1 MITKI
6 GTDTFNG
13 QAYDVYMLVGNA
25 TSDAELR
32 QSKAGKSF
40 GKVSVAAKK
49 NPDSTTMYVNITG
62 FRGLSATVGSIKKGE
77 AIMAVGKLDKRE
89 YNGKTYWDLMADFVA
104 TAGSGAMTTMSFKP
118 VAKVEAP
125 AFREIPEMEELPF

>member
-6 GTDTFNG
+6 GTDSFNG

-25 TSDAELR
+25 TSDATEFK
-32 QSKAGKSF
+32 SKAGKAF
-40 GKVSVAAKK
+40 CTVSVAAKK
-49 NPDSTTMYVNITG
+49 NPDSTTMYVTIKG

-89 YNGKTYWDLMADFVA
+89 YNGKTYWDMPADFVA

-118 VAKVEAP
+118 VANNGFTELPEAD
-125 AFREIPEMEELPF
+125 EELPFK